1 MQCKARNQSGG
12 PCKAPSQGGSEFC
25 FIHDPRLSEARKAAQ
40 RKGGQAR
47 ARSVAALPVGEIDL
61 SDPTKIPAEMTRV
74 ATLVCSGRLDAK
86 QAHAVGHL
94 ADCSL
99 KAFLLGAQQQK
110 LDHIAR
116 LLEEQRNR
124 PADLREVERML
135 HFVPVDDDKPAELP
149 QRRDV
154 ASAESHL
161 ANGDQRRD
169 RNGEEP

>member
-25 FIHDPRLSEARKAAQ
+25 FIHDPGSREARQAAQ
-40 RKGGQAR
+40 RRGGQAR
-47 ARSVAALPVGEIDL
+47 ARTVAAVPVGEIDL
-61 SDPTKIPAEMTRV
+61 TDPTQIPAEMTRV

-110 LDHIAR
+110 LDHIER

-124 PADLREVERML
+124 PADLREVERMV
-135 HFVPVDDDKPAELP
+135 HFVPADEGKPAELP
-149 QRRDV
+149 QPRKV
-154 ASAESHL
+154 ASEKSHL